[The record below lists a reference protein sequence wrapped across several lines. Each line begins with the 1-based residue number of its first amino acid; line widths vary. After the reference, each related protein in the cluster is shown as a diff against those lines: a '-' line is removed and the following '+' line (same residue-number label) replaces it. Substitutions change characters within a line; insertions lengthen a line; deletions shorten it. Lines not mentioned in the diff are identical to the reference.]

1 MLKKSKGILLKI
13 SIILKK
19 FKVNKKTIDLIE

>member
-13 SIILKK
+13 SIISKK
-19 FKVNKKTIDLIE
+19 FKVNKKTMH

>member
-19 FKVNKKTIDLIE
+19 FKVNKKTMDLIE